1 MALHSTGW
9 PERLGRWLGGLQGR
23 TSQQPMQVLKMR
35 CAVQLARETTCLV
48 QSYGLPDGRAIR
60 VGGERMMAP
69 EVLFRPSLMD
79 VEAPGVAEQ
88 VFQCIQVHAV
98 LAAASCNG
106 AGHAKSG
113 QQSHAIT
120 AVLRCRADAQLS
132 RQTSCMALRR
142 FFVLTS
148 L

>member
-1 MALHSTGW
+1 M
-9 PERLGRWLGGLQGR
+9 
-23 TSQQPMQVLKMR
+23 SQVPMQVLKMR

-48 QSYGLPDGRAIR
+48 QLYGLPDGRTIR

-98 LAAASCNG
+98 LPGASDIG
-106 AGHAKSG
+106 VGQAQPG

-120 AVLRCRADAQLS
+120 AVLPCRIDAHLS
-132 RQTSCMALRR
+132 HETPVYVMEAVPCAHLPVR
-142 FFVLTS
+142 VLLAWS
-148 L
+148 YEHCA